1 MTEITRED
9 LTTLAESD
17 DVKMRT
23 TGVIGGWIW
32 DNYGPPAPD
41 GDDGDDGGPVAAA
54 KDLISTMTAAGLWTF
69 MADGHRALIEDLQRE
84 AYDRGQRDSR
94 GGPGGG
100 PGGGDGSASVSATS
114 THGAG
119 GGGGAYHAP
128 GGGWASGSG
137 WVSGGQAG

>member
-17 DVKMRT
+17 DVKMRA

-41 GDDGDDGGPVAAA
+41 GDDGGPVAAA
-54 KDLISTMTAAGLWTF
+54 KDLISTMTGAGLWTF
-69 MADGHRALIEDLQRE
+69 MADGLAAHVESLQAEAYERGCQDGGRVERDRLIET
-84 AYDRGQRDSR
+84 AS

-100 PGGGDGSASVSATS
+100 NGAASVSAHST
-114 THGAG
+114 THGQG
-119 GGGGAYHAP
+119 GGGGAYRAP
-128 GGGWASGSG
+128 GGGWASG
-137 WVSGGQAG
+137 GQAG